1 LGLTLSIWLLTGY
14 QFAQRMTEIETEATA
29 VNARYTR
36 AQARLSQLRSQVLLG
51 SVYVRDALLDPDPA
65 SIETYRRQLEGTY
78 RAAERAL
85 TSYEPIWNSKQER
98 ERLAGLHHEL
108 DDFRTTVQDVLG
120 TDNTRWATDARLL
133 LNGRI
138 MPKRESVIQVSE
150 QVQAMNRTA
159 LMQQRNDMSDV
170 YRTIQ
175 RVMWERLG
183 LGLAGSLAIAVL
195 AAVYAGRLED
205 RIRRQR
211 ARDIQ
216 NTRDVERLSAK
227 LICAQEDERRSIA
240 RDLHDEVGQVLT
252 AIKVELGFAQR
263 AIEASGGSPQLLND
277 ARAVTDGALQTVR
290 DLSRLLHPVILED
303 LGLPAATRDFVKGFA
318 KRHDIRVELALD
330 QMERRLSPE
339 VETAAYRTIQE
350 ALTNVARHARAT
362 VSRVTLRRSDQMLRV
377 TIEDNGVGFDAAAA
391 DAPGHRRGLGLI
403 GIRERVAQ
411 LDGVVRLQSQVGKG
425 TTLSVELPAHLRAT
439 ADDGD
444 DPISSED
451 PRAILRQA
459 L

>member
-1 LGLTLSIWLLTGY
+1 
-14 QFAQRMTEIETEATA
+14 
-29 VNARYTR
+29 
-36 AQARLSQLRSQVLLG
+36 
-51 SVYVRDALLDPDPA
+51 
-65 SIETYRRQLEGTY
+65 
-78 RAAERAL
+78 
-85 TSYEPIWNSKQER
+85 
-98 ERLAGLHHEL
+98 
-108 DDFRTTVQDVLG
+108 
-120 TDNTRWATDARLL
+120 
-133 LNGRI
+133 
-138 MPKRESVIQVSE
+138 
-150 QVQAMNRTA
+150 
-159 LMQQRNDMSDV
+159 
-170 YRTIQ
+170 
-175 RVMWERLG
+175 
-183 LGLAGSLAIAVL
+183 
-195 AAVYAGRLED
+195 
-205 RIRRQR
+205 
-211 ARDIQ
+211 
-216 NTRDVERLSAK
+216 
-227 LICAQEDERRSIA
+227 
-240 RDLHDEVGQVLT
+240 
-252 AIKVELGFAQR
+252 
-263 AIEASGGSPQLLND
+263 
-277 ARAVTDGALQTVR
+277 
-290 DLSRLLHPVILED
+290 